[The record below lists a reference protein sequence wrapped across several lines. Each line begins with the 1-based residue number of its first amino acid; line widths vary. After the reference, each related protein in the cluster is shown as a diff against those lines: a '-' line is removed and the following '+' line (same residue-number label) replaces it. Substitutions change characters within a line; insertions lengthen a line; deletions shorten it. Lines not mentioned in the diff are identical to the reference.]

1 MTTLKPIKDKLLLD
15 VMVGD
20 RYYTTLSLKVSAGTE
35 YTFEELRT
43 YALMKLPSLAN
54 KDFSVIP
61 TANKTF
67 RN

>member
-1 MTTLKPIKDKLLLD
+1 MSKKLLLD

-20 RYYTTLSLKVSAGTE
+20 RYYTTLSINVSPGTT
-35 YTFEELRT
+35 YSFKELES
-43 YALMKLPSLAN
+43 YALLKLPSLKN

-67 RN
+67 KN